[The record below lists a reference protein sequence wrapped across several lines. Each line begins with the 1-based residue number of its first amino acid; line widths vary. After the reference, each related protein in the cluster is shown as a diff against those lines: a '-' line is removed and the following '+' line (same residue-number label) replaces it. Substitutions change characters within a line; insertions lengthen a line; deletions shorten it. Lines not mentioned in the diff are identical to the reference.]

1 MPLLRFHFCIQC
13 SFYLGKPHFKWTI
26 DIIQINFKRKFGFVH
41 LSRIYYRNFFEKIL
55 NKKEMKTF
63 SAFSTCCIYQV
74 NYDTVG
80 PWLQVWLHPKIWK
93 NRGITNFRFAI
104 LICRARA
111 WVGSFHQLG
120 WKFFCMVLESRTY
133 CTNN

>member
-1 MPLLRFHFCIQC
+1 MPLLLSFTFAFNVHFIWANHTSNELCY
-13 SFYLGKPHFKWTI
+13 SI

-80 PWLQVWLHPKIWK
+80 P
-93 NRGITNFRFAI
+93 
-104 LICRARA
+104 
-111 WVGSFHQLG
+111 
-120 WKFFCMVLESRTY
+120 
-133 CTNN
+133 